1 MPRKRAGLSL
11 STAKRHPKSPKSKAN
26 QQSHKQTL
34 GPGKV
39 QRICLHRF
47 VPSKLGEALGSAW
60 PKRRSQSQC
69 WCSSSHM
76 FCLNA
81 FILHE
86 TPTNN
91 QKDSQKQTRKNLERS
106 WFLGCSQVHPSHAA
120 SRGAQNIPGSG
131 KARSAQCIY
140 SCQPS
145 QRSSFERPLASPPGA
160 SSHVG
165 DSKFRLPVL
174 GSSKPNCSVLK
185 KIPWPQRKYQKKLWK
200 LYPESMFDFPHFP
213 LDSLKCPGSCNDHQT
228 CENIWEEAN
237 WKIKNAS
244 MPPYCMCVHL
254 YTKRSTV
261 PNMKHA
267 QPPNFD
273 FHYNPFPIMGSC
285 LFVDAPLELSI
296 CIVRI
301 DFDAINIWQ
310 LLQAL
315 EVFTS
320 AACHQPDDVG
330 LHRDEFCLICR
341 PAPSHP
347 SPCPET
353 GSCHEVDKFNVAH
366 EFTIIQHVAL
376 GNG

>member
-1 MPRKRAGLSL
+1 MPRKRARLSL

-81 FILHE
+81 FNSTRASFNQSTRFSE
-86 TPTNN
+86 TDPE
-91 QKDSQKQTRKNLERS
+91 KLERS

-165 DSKFRLPVL
+165 DSTFRLPVL
-174 GSSKPNCSVLK
+174 GSSK
-185 KIPWPQRKYQKKLWK
+185 KIVPFSKRFHGPK
-200 LYPESMFDFPHFP
+200 
-213 LDSLKCPGSCNDHQT
+213 
-228 CENIWEEAN
+228 ENMSSNYI
-237 WKIKNAS
+237 
-244 MPPYCMCVHL
+244 
-254 YTKRSTV
+254 
-261 PNMKHA
+261 
-267 QPPNFD
+267 
-273 FHYNPFPIMGSC
+273 
-285 LFVDAPLELSI
+285 SI
-296 CIVRI
+296 
-301 DFDAINIWQ
+301 
-310 LLQAL
+310 
-315 EVFTS
+315 
-320 AACHQPDDVG
+320 
-330 LHRDEFCLICR
+330 
-341 PAPSHP
+341 
-347 SPCPET
+347 
-353 GSCHEVDKFNVAH
+353 
-366 EFTIIQHVAL
+366 
-376 GNG
+376 